1 VLGGQARN
9 KKLASRTRHLR
20 LRRPRFHA
28 AKSKAPFKFGQLH
41 DVAHASAPAA
51 KIAAMRQSVPLD
63 RCTRLLNHGP
73 TVLVSAESG
82 GRRNVMAAAWS
93 MPLDFTPPKVAVVLD
108 KQTFTRTLIEASGH
122 FVLAVPPVAHGGP
135 DRPRGQLQRPRHE
148 KFTELLASAEPGPAT
163 GAPLVDGCIAWLEC
177 RHLSEPHIE
186 KTYDLFLGEVVAAW
200 ADDRV
205 FATAAGTSTASTT
218 SLRSLHHIAG
228 GHFFAIG
235 NEVKYTPI
243 SED

>member
-1 VLGGQARN
+1 
-9 KKLASRTRHLR
+9 
-20 LRRPRFHA
+20 
-28 AKSKAPFKFGQLH
+28 
-41 DVAHASAPAA
+41 
-51 KIAAMRQSVPLD
+51 MRQPVPLD

-73 TVLVSAESG
+73 TVLVSAEHG
-82 GRRNVMAAAWS
+82 GRRNGMAAAWA

-108 KQTFTRTLIEASGH
+108 KQTFTRTLVEASGR
-122 FVLAVPPVAHGGP
+122 FVLAVPTVAMAALT
-135 DRPRGQLQRPRHE
+135 DRVGSFSGRDAE
-148 KFTELLASAEPGPAT
+148 KFNELLASAEPGPAT

-177 RHLSEPHIE
+177 RHISEPHIE

-205 FATAAGTSTASTT
+205 FRDGRWHFDGVDDA
-218 SLRSLHHIAG
+218 LRSLHHIAG

-243 SED
+243 TEG

>member
-1 VLGGQARN
+1 MQR
-9 KKLASRTRHLR
+9 S
-20 LRRPRFHA
+20 RRPHSNSVNVPAPGQEAGRA
-28 AKSKAPFKFGQLH
+28 AR
-41 DVAHASAPAA
+41 
-51 KIAAMRQSVPLD
+51 IARMRQSVPLD

-73 TVLVSAESG
+73 TVLVSAEHG

-108 KQTFTRTLIEASGH
+108 KQTFTRTLIEASGT
-122 FVLAVPPVAHGGP
+122 FVLAVPPVALAALTDHVGGVSGR
-135 DRPRGQLQRPRHE
+135 DVE
-148 KFTELLASAEPGPAT
+148 KFDAALASAEPGPAT

-177 RHLSEPHIE
+177 RRIPEPHIE
-186 KTYDLFLGEVVAAW
+186 QAYDLFLGEVVAAW

-205 FATAAGTSTASTT
+205 FRDGRWHFDGVDT

-235 NEVKYTPI
+235 DEVKYTPI